1 MRFSTRL
8 IVAMVSLIVLTTGA
22 IAGLAYHNITRDS
35 VPRALRALEADV
47 RMMSWP
53 IDAIVR
59 AAISDIQGYTSI
71 GAIRDLLIAV
81 DGEQGPVLGRP
92 GEVEPRRRLEQWF
105 LSEILGKQRYA
116 RLRIILPSDN
126 GREYIRVERSPRDS
140 VVRIIPP
147 DQLQEKGGRHYVA
160 NPASWA
166 PRSIQISKIDL
177 TQDFG
182 RIEQPA
188 APLIRVA
195 TPLYTPSEK
204 LFGLLIASIDLRT
217 TFGRIRSQGEDG
229 LLRYVVNEQG
239 DYLVHPDRSREFG
252 FDLGQRHRIQDDYP
266 EIRLPSGEAATSQ
279 LVADRSGRSFGAA
292 MISSHPGG
300 DGDRVTVIEMQAYDD
315 MIAAVRPLR
324 DSVLAAALFATV
336 AAIALA
342 TVLARSL
349 ARPLGQ
355 MAAAVDNFGQG
366 RALALPDKERGEL
379 GALASS
385 FRRMA
390 DQVNERNADLRHNA
404 ELLDKTIASI
414 ADAVLVIDRDGKIV
428 FTNPACRALFG
439 NRDDVGSPDWQK
451 SYLRFYPDGVT
462 PMPAEEAPIGRAQR
476 AESFDGLQVIMRRVG
491 ETRDNYIVAS
501 GRPIWDAAGAFDG
514 GVIVYRDVTEARET
528 ERQLRQAQKLESI
541 GQLTGGVAHDFNN
554 ILTVI
559 VGTIS
564 VLEDRAEGDPE
575 LQRSLQAIDRAAMR
589 GAELTRNLLAVAR
602 QQPLKPRKTD
612 IGALVK
618 DAATLL
624 RATLG
629 ADIDIAL
636 SLADGTT
643 PTVIDPSQL
652 TAAILN
658 LAVNA
663 RDAMPDGG
671 KLTIESRNVFLDD
684 EYAQA
689 NAGAAA
695 GSYVLVA
702 VSDTGS
708 GIAPDVL
715 ERVLEPF
722 FTTKPEGKGTGL
734 GLSMV
739 YGFVKQSNG
748 HLKIYSELG
757 HGTTVKM
764 YLPVVGEAEDEPAE
778 APLSTA
784 RQHDETILVVEDDEE
799 VRGMVLLQLEAL
811 GYRTIVA
818 KTGREALAIVEG
830 GAAFDL
836 LFTDIVM
843 PGGMNGRELADR
855 VLALRPGTPVLFT
868 SGYTE
873 NALVHHGR
881 LVPGM
886 QLLNKPYRKDDL
898 VRKLGDL
905 LRRPPPP
912 SDA

>member
-8 IVAMVSLIVLTTGA
+8 IVAMISLIVLTTGA
-22 IAGLAYHNITRDS
+22 IAGLAYHNITRES

-59 AAISDIQGYTSI
+59 AAISDIQGYTAI
-71 GAIRDLLIAV
+71 GAVRDLMAAV
-81 DGEQGPVLGRP
+81 DGEHGPVLGRP
-92 GEVEPRRRLEQWF
+92 GEEGPRQRLEHWF
-105 LSEILGKQRYA
+105 QSEIRGKQRYA
-116 RLRIILPSDN
+116 RLRIILATDN
-126 GREYIRVERSPRDS
+126 GQEYIRVERSPRDGE
-140 VVRIIPP
+140 VRIVAR
-147 DQLQEKGGRHYVA
+147 DQLQKKGGRHYVTD
-160 NPASWA
+160 PASWA
-166 PRSIQISKIDL
+166 PRRIQISKIDL

-195 TPLYTPSEK
+195 TPLYTPSDK
-204 LFGLLIASIDLRT
+204 LFGLLIASIDLRA
-217 TFGRIRSQGEDG
+217 TFDRIRGQGEDG
-229 LLRYVVNEQG
+229 LRRYVVNEQG

-266 EIRLPSGEAATSQ
+266 LIRLPSGEAATSNV
-279 LVADRSGRSFGAA
+279 VADREGRQFGAA

-300 DGDRVTVIEMQAYDD
+300 DGERVTVIQMQAYDD

-324 DSVLAAALFATV
+324 ESVLAAALFATV

-342 TVLARSL
+342 TVMARSL
-349 ARPLGQ
+349 ARPLSQ
-355 MAAAVDNFGQG
+355 MATAVDNFGQG
-366 RALALPDKERGEL
+366 RPLVLPAKATGEL
-379 GALASS
+379 GALAQS

-390 DQVNERNADLRHNA
+390 DQVNERNAALRHNA

-462 PMPAEEAPIGRAQR
+462 PMPAEAAPIGTAQR
-476 AESFDGLQVIMRRVG
+476 GESFDGLQVIMRRVG
-491 ETRDNYIVAS
+491 ETKDNHIVAS
-501 GRPIWDAAGAFDG
+501 GRPIYDADGKFDG

-528 ERQLRQAQKLESI
+528 ERQLRQSQKLESI

-564 VLEDRAEGDPE
+564 VLEDRAAGDPE

-612 IGALVK
+612 IVALVK

-629 ADIDIAL
+629 ADVDVAL

-671 KLTIESRNVFLDD
+671 KLTIETRNVYLDD
-684 EYAQA
+684 EYTLA
-689 NAGAAA
+689 NPGAAA

-702 VSDTGS
+702 VSDTGT
-708 GIAPDVL
+708 GIAPEVL

-764 YLPVVGEAEDEPAE
+764 YLPVVGEAGDEPDE
-778 APLSTA
+778 APLPSA
-784 RQHDETILVVEDDEE
+784 QKHDETILVVEDDDE
-799 VRGMVLLQLEAL
+799 VRGMVLLQLETL
-811 GYRTIVA
+811 GYRMIVA
-818 KTGREALAIVEG
+818 RTGIEALAMVEG

-886 QLLNKPYRKDDL
+886 QLLHKPYRKGDL
-898 VRKLGDL
+898 VRKLGEL
-905 LRRPPPP
+905 LRQPSPPP
-912 SDA
+912 DA